1 MRTVNLAKNTLLVVF
16 LILSL
21 VSNPVN
27 ASSGSYDIAQIETV
41 EADIEETERIEVTDI
56 VISDYDEILEVDSTI
71 TLSATVL
78 PSTAT
83 DQTLHYSSSNT
94 AIATVSPTGEIK
106 GLAPGKVV
114 ISVSSGKV
122 EKKIAIT
129 VKISAKCIEVGE
141 SLILL
146 KPNETYQ
153 LHATVL
159 PENASNKDLKY
170 VADNS
175 DVATV
180 SGSGL
185 ITAQSCGNTMII
197 IKNEDAMT
205 AVSVVVNGSV
215 DTENKSPEDI
225 HDSGEFEIE
234 DVLHISECP
243 IVNSDMLRYLYDNRK
258 NLLIEAENY
267 SITICGDQINNLNN
281 SLHTNLDLKKSKN
294 SISFTINNNEDL
306 CGKIL
311 VCIDNAS
318 EYRYLYLYND
328 TTEKYD
334 LINNENLGV
343 IELTTSGEYLLTNTP
358 VSDSQFWWLGFGI
371 LGLIIIILLIV
382 YFCIKKKYWFW

>member
-1 MRTVNLAKNTLLVVF
+1 MRNANLAKNTLLVIF
-16 LILSL
+16 LVLSL

-27 ASSGSYDIAQIETV
+27 AASGSYDIAQTETV
-41 EADIEETERIEVTDI
+41 EADIKETERIEVTDI
-56 VISDYDEILEVDSTI
+56 VISDYDEVLEVDSAI
-71 TLSATVL
+71 TLSATVF

-106 GLAPGKVV
+106 GVAPGKAI
-114 ISVSSGKV
+114 ISVTSGDV
-122 EKKIAIT
+122 EKKLEIT
-129 VKISAKCIEVGE
+129 VKISAKYIEAGKTLV
-141 SLILL
+141 LL

-153 LHATVL
+153 LQATVL
-159 PENASNKDLKY
+159 PENASNKDLEY

-180 SGSGL
+180 SSSGL

-197 IKNEDAMT
+197 IKNENAVT
-205 AVSVVVNGSV
+205 AVSVVVNDSV
-215 DTENKSPEDI
+215 HTENKNPEDI
-225 HDSGEFEIE
+225 PDSGEFKIE
-234 DVLHISECP
+234 EVLHISECP
-243 IVNSDMLRYLYDNRK
+243 IVNSDILKYLYDNRK
-258 NLLIEAENY
+258 DLLIEAENY

-281 SLHTNLDLKKSKN
+281 SLHTNLDLKRTEN
-294 SISFTINNNEDL
+294 TISFTLNNNEDL

-311 VCIDNAS
+311 VCIDNADD
-318 EYRYLYLYND
+318 YRYLYLYND

-334 LINNENLGV
+334 LLNKENLGA

-358 VSDSQFWWLGFGI
+358 VSSVQFWWFGVG
-371 LGLIIIILLIV
+371 LFGLIIIALLIV

>member
-1 MRTVNLAKNTLLVVF
+1 MRTVNLAKITLLVVF

-21 VSNPVN
+21 VANPVN
-27 ASSGSYDIAQIETV
+27 ASSGSYDIAQAETV
-41 EADIEETERIEVTDI
+41 EVDIEEIERIEVTDI
-56 VISDYDEILEVDSTI
+56 VISDYDEVLEVDSTI
-71 TLSATVL
+71 NLSATVF

-129 VKISAKCIEVGE
+129 VKISAKCIEVEE

-153 LHATVL
+153 LLATVL

-205 AVSVVVNGSV
+205 AVSVVVNDSV
-215 DTENKSPEDI
+215 HTENKNPEDI
-225 HDSGEFEIE
+225 RDSGELEIE
-234 DVLHISECP
+234 DVLHISECST
-243 IVNSDMLRYLYDNRK
+243 VNSDMLRYLYDNRK

-281 SLHTNLDLKKSKN
+281 SLHTNLDLKRAEN
-294 SISFTINNNEDL
+294 TISFTLNNNEDL

-318 EYRYLYLYND
+318 DYRYLYLYND

-334 LINNENLGV
+334 LINEENLGV
-343 IELTTSGEYLLTNTP
+343 IELSTSGEYLLTKTP
-358 VSDSQFWWLGFGI
+358 VSDAQFWWLGVGVF
-371 LGLIIIILLIV
+371 GLIIIALLLV
-382 YFCIKKKYWFW
+382 YFCTKKRYWFW